1 MIRSTQTMG
10 RTWRLKSFADDLR
23 RTSVR
28 RMSRVGKSKYRQQ
41 RQSIEGSDD
50 SESSKIPGGIF

>member
-1 MIRSTQTMG
+1 MG